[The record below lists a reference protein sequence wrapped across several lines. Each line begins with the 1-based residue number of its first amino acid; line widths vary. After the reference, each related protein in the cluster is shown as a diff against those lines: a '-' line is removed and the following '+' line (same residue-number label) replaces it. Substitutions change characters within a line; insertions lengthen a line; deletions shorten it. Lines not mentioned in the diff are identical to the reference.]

1 MAYKFVVYRNPHSD
15 PVYALIRAQS
25 HLPGCLEESKDHK
38 LKGNRLFVLFL
49 SQTHSNKAR
58 LVSFATDLR
67 ILGCQPHSS
76 VSAKV
81 KPSTYPLSLCEF
93 PQPQAIG
100 GFTH

>member
-58 LVSFATDLR
+58 LVSFAKT
-67 ILGCQPHSS
+67 
-76 VSAKV
+76 
-81 KPSTYPLSLCEF
+81 
-93 PQPQAIG
+93 
-100 GFTH
+100 